1 MNAYKTNLL
10 ELISGTYGKQF
21 VIPIYQRNYTW
32 NTEHVDKLLNDIDRL
47 LQDKDQLKDED
58 FSHFLGTVIYLDIE
72 GAKGI
77 TERSIVDGQQR
88 IVTMFLMLYAL
99 RNIAKNKILNDKKF
113 EQFRCRIE
121 SYLENGS
128 YSNDAKY
135 RLRPSSVDSK
145 EYELIISGEYDQNSR
160 KDCKSRLTSAYTK
173 IYEKFASM
181 INNNGY
187 EQAQLLHEALGH
199 LSVVHIA
206 LNKKDNAQQIFE
218 SINSTGVQ
226 LSYADLI
233 RNFIMMER
241 PDDIQKQIYNEY
253 WQHLEQLFDDS
264 KRLTRFLR
272 LYLISKTTEDSI
284 KQGQID
290 TYQKFRVFWEDQI
303 NQGFNFWEI
312 LNDLKNYSK
321 HYENLHIHCDDDYEF
336 KEEVKDYGKLDLD
349 SLSPFTM
356 DVLENCRIGNIN
368 VNQAKKVMQMLVSYV
383 VRLKLNQMQIS
394 VVAKSTPFLLR
405 RVKNALKNN
414 YSNYC
419 DICAFYLTK
428 SQSSDLKALMPD
440 DYTTTEHAKSVSNY
454 TKDFI
459 RFILDKLETYNNPIP
474 FDPNKFSKLSIE
486 HLMPQTPNKEWKD
499 IANCSD
505 DQYKFLVNLLGNLTL
520 SSDLDNIINSN
531 RPFREKKEVLSR
543 TGHLRL
549 NNKILNK
556 EFWGPKTIKDRTDDM
571 LKELLKIYKYP
582 ETKWKP
588 EEYKGDISVTLN
600 FKGTKAQGIWQRENL
615 QNKNALLIKKGSQI
629 FLKHSPKCEED
640 WPDELRGVKHSD
652 CKDDGK
658 VFFCILEE
666 DKLFKSPSA
675 AAKFLTN
682 THKNG
687 WNYWKDEYGNPINN
701 LREKRVSKKYRD

>member
-10 ELISGTYGKQF
+10 ELITGTYGKQF

-32 NTEHVDKLLNDIDRL
+32 DTEHVDKLLNDVDRL
-47 LQDKDQLKDED
+47 LQNKDSLDDED

-72 GAKGI
+72 GSKGI
-77 TERSIVDGQQR
+77 TERSVVDGQQR

-99 RNIAKNKILNDKKF
+99 RNIAKKKIDIDEKF
-113 EQFRCRIE
+113 NQFSKLIE

-128 YSNDAKY
+128 YNDEAKY

-145 EYELIISGEYDQNSR
+145 EYELIISGKYTPNNRTNHSS
-160 KDCKSRLTSAYTK
+160 KLTSAYTK
-173 IYEKFASM
+173 IYEKFASI
-181 INNNGY
+181 INHNGY
-187 EQAQLLHEALGH
+187 DGARLLHKALEH
-199 LSVVHIA
+199 LSVVRIT
-206 LNKKDNAQQIFE
+206 LSKKDNAQQIFE

-233 RNFIMMER
+233 RNFIMMECS
-241 PDDIQKQIYNEY
+241 DDTQKQIYQNY

-264 KRLTRFLR
+264 KKLTRFLR

-290 TYQKFRVFWEDQI
+290 TYQKFRAFWEDQI
-303 NQGFNFWEI
+303 NQNQSVWDI
-312 LNDLKNYSK
+312 LDDLKHYSE
-321 HYENLHIHCDDDYEF
+321 HYKNLHISRDDKYEF
-336 KEEVKDYGKLDLD
+336 KEAAEDYQKLDLD

-356 DVLENCRIGNIN
+356 DVLENYRTNKISTD
-368 VNQAKKVMQMLVSYV
+368 QAKQVMSMLVSYV
-383 VRLKLNQMQIS
+383 VRLKLNQVQMH
-394 VVAKSTPFLLR
+394 VLAKFTPFLLR

-414 YSNYC
+414 YHNYC

-428 SQSSDLKALMPD
+428 SQTSDPKALMPD
-440 DYTTTEHAKSVSNY
+440 DYTTTEHAKGVSNY
-454 TKDFI
+454 SKAFI

-474 FDPNKFSKLSIE
+474 FDPTKSSKLNIE
-486 HLMPQTPNKEWKD
+486 HLMPQTPNKNWKE
-499 IANCSD
+499 IADCSD
-505 DQYKFLVNLLGNLTL
+505 EQYRFLVNLLGNLTL
-520 SSDLDNIINSN
+520 SSDLDNTANSN
-531 RPFREKKEVLSR
+531 KSFREKKEVLSR

-571 LKELLKIYKYP
+571 LKELLEIYRYP

-600 FKGTKAQGIWQRENL
+600 FKGTKAQGVWQRENP
-615 QNKNALLIKKGSQI
+615 QYKNALLIKKGSQI
-629 FLKHSPKCEED
+629 FLKYLPKCEED

-652 CKDDGK
+652 CKNDGK

-687 WNYWKDEYGNPINN
+687 WNYWKDEYGNSINN
-701 LREKRVSKKYRD
+701 LREKRVSEKYRD